1 MAERLRAQGRSLHEE
16 LDWLG
21 WRGEQ
26 VYCTL
31 AHNDMASWAIVDQ
44 LTPLLPKD
52 NEQVAGQV
60 KQVYSLPEAEMITD
74 LMLVREVGR
83 QVQETNYR

>member
-1 MAERLRAQGRSLHEE
+1 
-16 LDWLG
+16 
-21 WRGEQ
+21 
-26 VYCTL
+26 
-31 AHNDMASWAIVDQ
+31 MASWAIVDQ

-60 KQVYSLPEAEMITD
+60 KQVYSLLEAEMITD